1 MSKPEAND
9 RLGIFTVTNGSFVA
23 MLCTCASS
31 VESYFRLVRMRSH
44 QDTAETG
51 QAVKTM
57 HLLHDDSIGR
67 ST

>member
-1 MSKPEAND
+1 MSKPEANYT
-9 RLGIFTVTNGSFVA
+9 LGIFTVTNGSLLA
-23 MLCTCASS
+23 MLCTCANNI
-31 VESYFRLVRMRSH
+31 ESYFRLVRMRSH